1 MYSLMEILFDI
12 FIITACTAERCF
24 RVDRAQ
30 ENLHYV
36 TDIANDVIYVLDQEC
51 PTLPQTPEN
60 EMAPSLLMQ
69 PNISSLE
76 SSDKD
81 SREGTPQSPSQK
93 FFNRSLSGPNSVPT
107 SESLSPG
114 LDGGTSRKS
123 SQGSQGSSGSAKNSL
138 HSSRENILTGN
149 AGNGD
154 MNNKTWVHNEWKN
167 LLFCSSSH
175 RHTHTHFSPFNVSFQ
190 MQICERNA
198 IQTESHNTAD
208 SISHNLDAFHLIWL
222 GILSFVTVIEQ
233 TMTLTHFHPSI
244 SFRLLSFFYPHTTEV
259 SLTTFAPQH
268 RDRANIWQKMCSTF
282 AKAWFTLILSTYSH
296 VSSFHNRLF
305 GFNEDAFGFRYYLVT
320 NLVFCYV

>member
-1 MYSLMEILFDI
+1 MEFLFDI

-138 HSSRENILTGN
+138 HSSKENILTGD

-154 MNNKTWVHNEWKN
+154 MNNKTWVHNEWKKTAH
-167 LLFCSSSH
+167 H
-175 RHTHTHFSPFNVSFQ
+175 RTHTHTYFPHSMSLFKCKYANKKCHSDRVTQHNRFQLAQPQRSSPHL
-190 MQICERNA
+190 
-198 IQTESHNTAD
+198 T
-208 SISHNLDAFHLIWL
+208 LDIILCHGHWTNNDAHSLTSFHLFRRLIFFTRTRMKYPWL
-222 GILSFVTVIEQ
+222 
-233 TMTLTHFHPSI
+233 
-244 SFRLLSFFYPHTTEV
+244 LLP
-259 SLTTFAPQH
+259 PQH
-268 RDRANIWQKMCSTF
+268 RDKADIWKKLFHIYMRKLDSLLSCLLTLMSAAFTTVCSVLMKMHSDSGIT
-282 AKAWFTLILSTYSH
+282 
-296 VSSFHNRLF
+296 
-305 GFNEDAFGFRYYLVT
+305 
-320 NLVFCYV
+320 